1 MPFDGFFLGFVQS
14 TAVALSFEF
23 VLILVIIYGT
33 SYLLK
38 FLEQYDIPVL
48 AVEILAGVVF
58 GSFLGIIGPQTN
70 GYEFL
75 LSMAAFGLLVIMFD
89 AGLELDPVLIRE
101 NPRTVSLLG
110 VSTFAIPFLFGVGL
124 GLGVGLT
131 IFASFLVGVTV
142 STTSLGLVYPLL
154 EDFGYLD
161 TDQGQ
166 LILSVA
172 VLNDILSVVA
182 LAYGIAFTSG
192 DPLTGSTMV
201 TITMGFFFVVVPN
214 VLVDEL
220 DEVVPDSIATNPTK
234 FAVFLTVLL
243 ALVME
248 FVGVHAVLGG
258 FFAGLFIA
266 EITHEGYEV
275 EQAMK
280 PVVDLTAPVFFFFVG
295 MQFQIRGL
303 GTADLLLVAA
313 VVLLGI
319 GTKVGGSLLGGRL
332 VGLDRR
338 TSLLLATAMPGR
350 LAISVAAA
358 EIGLGRGIVS
368 PTLYNS
374 FLVLSTLSVFVA
386 SVAFRHIALDAKS
399 MADSEQPA

>member
-1 MPFDGFFLGFVQS
+1 MGFR
-14 TAVALSFEF
+14 
-23 VLILVIIYGT
+23 
-33 SYLLK
+33 
-38 FLEQYDIPVL
+38 LEI
-48 AVEILAGVVF
+48 
-58 GSFLGIIGPQTN
+58 SIIGPQTS

-89 AGLELDPVLIRE
+89 AGLELDPALIWE
-101 NPRTVSLLG
+101 NSRTVGILG
-110 VSTFAIPFLFGVGL
+110 VSTFAVPFLAGVSL
-124 GLGVGLT
+124 GLGIGLS

-154 EDFGYLD
+154 EDFDYLD
-161 TDQGQ
+161 TDRGQ

-182 LAYGIAFTSG
+182 LAYGITLTSG
-192 DPLTGSTMV
+192 DPLTGSAIV
-201 TITMGFFFVVVPN
+201 TVAIGFFFVVVPK

-220 DEVVPDSIATNPTK
+220 DGVVPDSIVTNPRK

-248 FVGVHAVLGG
+248 FIGIHAILGG

-266 EITHEGYEV
+266 EVTHEGYEV
-275 EQAMK
+275 ERAMK
-280 PVVDLTAPVFFFFVG
+280 PVVDLAAPVFFFFVG

-303 GTADLLLVAA
+303 GTADLILLIA
-313 VVLLGI
+313 VVLVGV
-319 GTKVGGSLLGGRL
+319 GTKVIGSLLGGKL
-332 VGLDRR
+332 AGLNRQ

-368 PTLYNS
+368 PVLYNS

-386 SVAFRHIALDAKS
+386 SVAFRHFALGSNSTAR
-399 MADSEQPA
+399 